1 MSGIAR
7 NAAYL
12 TALAMVAAAA
22 PPGVAAAPP
31 SVLPT
36 ITWGYNYNIFAPIPA
51 TADQCMFELSDLLAL
66 PSTPAVVSAAESQLR
81 RDFSVMRNELNGT
94 SLRLFVSL
102 YAVLQDT
109 TTVNQTAMK
118 RLQWVVNIAASEQ
131 LVVDLTGLAVMRKSS
146 IPAWLADASDVQL
159 HTAHKTFWV
168 SLVIKTTSLI
178 YTSFVRLD
186 AQSNSVARSRSL
198 SSI

>member
-31 SVLPT
+31 GVAAAPPGVLPT

-51 TADQCMFELSDLLAL
+51 SADQCMFELSDLLAL

-94 SLRLFVSL
+94 SVRLFVSL

-118 RLQWVVNIAASEQ
+118 RLQWVVDIAASDK
-131 LVVDLTGLAVMRKSS
+131 LVVDLTGLAVMR
-146 IPAWLADASDVQL
+146 
-159 HTAHKTFWV
+159 
-168 SLVIKTTSLI
+168 
-178 YTSFVRLD
+178 
-186 AQSNSVARSRSL
+186 
-198 SSI
+198 